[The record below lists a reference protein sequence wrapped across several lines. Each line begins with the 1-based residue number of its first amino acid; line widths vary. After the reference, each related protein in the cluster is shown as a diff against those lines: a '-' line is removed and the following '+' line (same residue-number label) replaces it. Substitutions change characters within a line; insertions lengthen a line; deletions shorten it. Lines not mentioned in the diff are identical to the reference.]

1 MTSDGRAALTS
12 GQARRS
18 IVVTI
23 EGLHHRGGAGELFS
37 GLNMELG
44 HGEIA
49 VVAGLGDA
57 ARSLLP
63 ELLSGERRVQRGRI
77 GVCGQDPSRLPQAL
91 LTRIGVVRVTR
102 QLAANDPRS
111 VLDQV
116 IEAAVGPMAQNDPGG
131 RQAVE
136 RLARRALVACG
147 LDHWRQRCAGTLP
160 AGLRRRVEL
169 AMALVVSPR
178 LIVLDEP
185 FRDLPPAEHG
195 PLIQALRMAAGR
207 GTTCLILT
215 GERCPA
221 WLGACD
227 RAASLPPVPAEPARV
242 PVEPAVELR
251 PAGALLH

>member
-1 MTSDGRAALTS
+1 MTSNGQDMSSNRRGGRA
-12 GQARRS
+12 

-23 EGLHHRGGAGELFS
+23 DGLHHRGGAEELFS
-37 GLNMELG
+37 GFSMERG

-49 VVAGLGDA
+49 VLAGLVDA

-63 ELLSGERRVQRGRI
+63 ELLTGERRVQRGRI

-102 QLAANDPRS
+102 PFAANDPKS
-111 VLDQV
+111 VLGQV
-116 IEAAVGPMAQNDPGG
+116 VEAAVGPVAQQAPSE

-136 RLARRALVACG
+136 AMARRALVACG
-147 LDHWRQRCAGTLP
+147 LDHWRHRCASALP

-185 FRDLPPAEHG
+185 FRGLPTAENG
-195 PLIQALRMAAGR
+195 PLIQALRMEAAR
-207 GTTCLILT
+207 GTTWLILT
-215 GERCPA
+215 GDQCPA
-221 WLGACD
+221 WLAAND
-227 RAASLPPVPAEPARV
+227 RVASLPPRPAEPARV
-242 PVEPAVELR
+242 AAQPVAALR
-251 PAGALLH
+251 PVGALLH